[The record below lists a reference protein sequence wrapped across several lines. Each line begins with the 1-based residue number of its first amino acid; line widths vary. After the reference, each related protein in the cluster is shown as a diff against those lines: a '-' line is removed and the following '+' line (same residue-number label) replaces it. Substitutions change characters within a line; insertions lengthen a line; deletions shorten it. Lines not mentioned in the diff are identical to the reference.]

1 MDLLGDKD
9 LVIVPAW
16 NEQESLTY
24 SLPALLAEVPKE
36 QIVVIDDGSSDRTSV
51 VCKSFDVNVL
61 RIPINLGVGAAIR
74 CGYLYAVESGFT
86 RVIHFDADLQ
96 HKIEEIP
103 ELLRK
108 LEEFD
113 VVIGSRFLESSDYK
127 MSALRRLASR
137 LLCKVISRRIDTQL
151 TDVTS
156 GFRAAKGGA
165 IELFA
170 SKYPIAYLADTV
182 ESLVIAHDYGYSIG
196 EVFTPMN
203 VRIAGTPSNGVLKSA
218 LHFLRAMLVLI
229 STIKSPIHKLKEN

>member
-1 MDLLGDKD
+1 MIESLD

-16 NEQESLTY
+16 NEQESLRY
-24 SLPALLAEVPKE
+24 SLPALTTVIPKN
-36 QIVVIDDGSSDRTSV
+36 QIVVIDDGSADSTSL
-51 VCKSFDVNVL
+51 VCNEFGVKVL

-74 CGYLYAVESGFT
+74 CGYVYALENGFT

-103 ELLRK
+103 PLLDS

-113 VVIGSRFLESSDYK
+113 IVIGSRFLESSSYK
-127 MSALRRLASR
+127 MSLLRKLASR
-137 LLCKVISRRIDTQL
+137 LLCMVISRRIDTQL

-156 GFRAAKGGA
+156 GFRAAKGGV

-170 SKYPIAYLADTV
+170 TKYPTAYLADTV
-182 ESLVIAHDYGYSIG
+182 ESLVIAHDYGYAIG

-203 VRIAGTPSNGVLKSA
+203 VRVAGTPSNGAIRSA

-229 STIKSPIHKLKEN
+229 STIKSPLHKLKEN